1 MAILTFRGHRYEPRV
16 GIASKPCQSLTY
28 RRATYLARRE
38 EAIVNRDLC
47 VPEGFI
53 RSKRT
58 AELIGLPLVPC
69 SRKLL
74 VYGVSITL
82 NKAGLNFKKRIALNN
97 LVTKHS

>member
-1 MAILTFRGHRYEPRV
+1 MERGPGMIRNSKMAILTFRGHRYEPRV

-58 AELIGLPLVPC
+58 AELIGLSLVPC

-74 VYGVSITL
+74 VYRGIHYV
-82 NKAGLNFKKRIALNN
+82 K
-97 LVTKHS
+97 